1 MYQGLGLLV
10 LRTVCVTLGK
20 LLNFSGLR
28 FDSLMIW
35 WSMRPFLKLNPVLV
49 DSRLLKPRIGL
60 RQSIFLGKLDELLD
74 FSSFI
79 PLPGEDKRLSFL
91 LS

>member
-1 MYQGLGLLV
+1 
-10 LRTVCVTLGK
+10 
-20 LLNFSGLR
+20 
-28 FDSLMIW
+28 
-35 WSMRPFLKLNPVLV
+35 MRPFLKLNPVLV